1 MIKHEFDSPDVDD
14 YRDIEEV
21 ASAIFGTYGVRGVK
35 LTAETGQKTWC
46 GAEKNGGIHINIDPD
61 ELGGEQTL
69 TPEAVKAA
77 VAHEMGHA
85 LFMLEDPGSAGDN
98 LSRTDHFF
106 KNLTEDVVIDSR
118 LRRFPALEQPMAD
131 LYHQVMSE
139 EINNLAA
146 TPLSNQLMYSIRIGQ
161 VLGAQPAVDE
171 RVDQMIDSLRNHEND
186 GQTFDVIDIMTQP
199 NTSLAQMRQIA
210 EQFIKP
216 LYDQLL
222 EQDQQDGRDDEIQQ
236 AIDNYEQSHGTHG
249 SSEQN
254 EDDGNSSASAEAN
267 DDESTESSQSD
278 SNDSDDDQSA
288 EADQGDKAGDDSEK
302 SDGAGEDST
311 ESDEDDDDATNQSKS
326 LPEQIK
332 EAIKQATENA
342 KENGD
347 DSDEDSNSE
356 SDSGE
361 NTGQSSSEESGD
373 DEDDETNHPTAE
385 ELAQTAGNI
394 AKEMNLSLS
403 DAKGYLQMALEHQ
416 PTILGVAEVFRQL
429 ARLTKGAQRTTNV
442 RGRHQDGVT
451 IHTDAIADMAIQEVS
466 GLPARDVW
474 QKNDRRA
481 TSQTLDFGGLDI
493 HLLVDVSG
501 SMAGEPANCATAT
514 AVCLLEG
521 LNLAKAQIS
530 RENSYRMPDVRTHVV
545 AFGSSA
551 VELSPLN
558 HQTDP
563 VNLGRTYHSLMNPDS
578 WSTLVSE
585 AIEMSQTPP
594 ERDGITL
601 IISDGQF
608 ADTDAAKN
616 IVDQQPENHYVGQ
629 FVIGEYGSPITENYH
644 KLSDPHV
651 LPNTLL
657 SVLQNYIRR
666 YS

>member
-1 MIKHEFDSPDVDD
+1 MIKHEFDSPGVDD

-35 LTAETGQKTWC
+35 FTTETGRKTWC

-85 LFMLEDPGSAGDN
+85 QFMLEDPGSASQK
-98 LSRTDHFF
+98 LSQTDHFF
-106 KNLTEDVVIDSR
+106 NNLTEDVVIDSH

-131 LYHQVMSE
+131 LYQQTMSDM
-139 EINNLAA
+139 IDDLTA
-146 TPLSNQLMYSIRIGQ
+146 TPLVNQFMYGIRIGQ
-161 VLGAQPAVDE
+161 VLGEQPAVDE
-171 RVDQMIDSLRNHEND
+171 RVSQMIDSLRRHEIN
-186 GQTFDVIDIMTQP
+186 GQTFDVIDTMTQP
-199 NTSLAQMRQIA
+199 NTSLAQMCQIA

-254 EDDGNSSASAEAN
+254 EDDGNSNQSAEAN
-267 DDESTESSQSD
+267 DDESTESNQSED
-278 SNDSDDDQSA
+278 NSDDSQSA
-288 EADQGDKAGDDSEK
+288 ESNQGDEEGDDSEK
-302 SDGAGEDST
+302 SDGAGEDSI
-311 ESDEDDDDATNQSKS
+311 ESGEDDNDTTSQSKS

-332 EAIKQATENA
+332 EAIQQATENA

-361 NTGQSSSEESGD
+361 NTDESS

-403 DAKGYLQMALEHQ
+403 DAGGYLQMALEHQ
-416 PTILGVAEVFRQL
+416 PTVLGVAEVFKQL
-429 ARLTKGAQRTTNV
+429 ARPTASTQRMTNV
-442 RGRHQDGVT
+442 RGRRQDGVT
-451 IHTDAIADMAIQEVS
+451 IHTDAIADLAIQEVS
-466 GLPARDVW
+466 GLPAKTIW
-474 QKNDRRA
+474 QKIDRRA
-481 TSQTLDFGGLDI
+481 TRQTLDFGGLDI

-644 KLSDPHV
+644 ELSDPHV

>member
-1 MIKHEFDSPDVDD
+1 MIKHEFDSPGVDD
-14 YRDIEEV
+14 YRDIKEV

-35 LTAETGQKTWC
+35 FTSENGRKTWC
-46 GAEKNGGIHINIDPD
+46 GAEKDGGIHINIDPD

-85 LFMLEDPGSAGDN
+85 QFMLEDPGSASQK
-98 LSRTDHFF
+98 LSQTDYFF
-106 KNLTEDVVIDSR
+106 NNLTEDVVIDSR

-161 VLGAQPAVDE
+161 VLGTQPAVDE

-451 IHTDAIADMAIQEVS
+451 IHTDAIADLAIQEVS

>member
-1 MIKHEFDSPDVDD
+1 MIKHEFDSPGVDD

-35 LTAETGQKTWC
+35 FTTETGRKTWC

-85 LFMLEDPGSAGDN
+85 QFMLEDPGSASQK
-98 LSRTDHFF
+98 LSQTDYFF
-106 KNLTEDVVIDSR
+106 NNLTEDVVIDSR

-146 TPLSNQLMYSIRIGQ
+146 TPLSNQLRYSIRIGQ

-222 EQDQQDGRDDEIQQ
+222 EQDQQDGRDDEVQQ

-267 DDESTESSQSD
+267 DDESTESNQSEDNGDD
-278 SNDSDDDQSA
+278 SQSA
-288 EADQGDKAGDDSEK
+288 ESSQSKDDSEK
-302 SDGAGEDST
+302 SDGAGEDSI
-311 ESDEDDDDATNQSKS
+311 ESGEDDDDATNQSKS

-332 EAIKQATENA
+332 EAIQQATENA

-361 NTGQSSSEESGD
+361 NTDESS
-373 DEDDETNHPTAE
+373 DEDDETDHPTAE
-385 ELAQTAGNI
+385 ELAQIAGNI

-403 DAKGYLQMALEHQ
+403 DAEGYLQMALEHQ
-416 PTILGVAEVFRQL
+416 LTVLGVAEVFKQL
-429 ARLTKGAQRTTNV
+429 ARPTASTQRMTNI
-442 RGRHQDGVT
+442 RGRHHDDVT
-451 IHTDAIADMAIQEVS
+451 LHTDATPDLAIQEAS
-466 GLPARDVW
+466 GLPAKTIW
-474 QKNDRRA
+474 QKIDRRA
-481 TSQTLDFGGLDI
+481 TRQTLDFGGLDI

-644 KLSDPHV
+644 ELSDPHV